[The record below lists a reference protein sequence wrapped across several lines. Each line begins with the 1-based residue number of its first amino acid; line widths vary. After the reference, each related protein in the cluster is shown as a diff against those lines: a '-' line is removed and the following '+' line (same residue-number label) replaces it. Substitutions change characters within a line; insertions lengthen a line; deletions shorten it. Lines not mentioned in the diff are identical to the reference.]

1 MEFHGFQNTFPAILI
16 IILAIGL
23 IILAWFSYSKLKSIS
38 TTGRWILTSL
48 RSAAFLIVLLLL
60 LNPYFF
66 SSRQVELTPK
76 IAVFFDN
83 TESTT
88 INKSEYKGLE
98 SYRAL
103 IQELDLV
110 DIENVNIDV
119 YSFGEQVKP
128 SGLDSIQGT
137 ATQTNLSAPV
147 QSVLEMDDNVQAAIL
162 ISDGIITYGRNPVI
176 NSFNSSIPIYTIGIG
191 DTSYV
196 RDISL
201 SNITTNTTGYTNT
214 NHVIEADITQ
224 TGFEGETVNL
234 QLITGNE
241 VIQEQRLSFETND
254 QTKAITFEIPLN
266 EPGLKQFE
274 ILSEPLQD
282 EWTQDNNT
290 GLVSI
295 DVIDSRVRILHV
307 AFAVHPDVKALRSL
321 IESDQNNVLYSLTW
335 LGNDRFIEE
344 FPDLEQDEVD
354 LLIIQGRPNTNVR
367 VPLLSDLTNTP
378 ILFMELGGINT
389 ENFSENSWNSYR
401 LINSALNPAFQAKL
415 QQNVNSNEN
424 SILELPEVNLNDLP
438 PLFSSRRSALNDP
451 RASTLYNLVYNG
463 VETTFPAVSISEMGN
478 VRRSHVLPWGWFK
491 IAQSSDP
498 TIRAFYLS
506 LFTNIISWTANNPDD
521 RLLRVIPEKKII
533 NSSSNPILNGF
544 VRNERGDPESDAVI
558 EVEVE
563 RDNLSARTF
572 NMENIGEGSY
582 RLELPKL
589 PEGLYTYT
597 ANARKSGRL
606 IETQKGEFLISN
618 TSSEY
623 SDTNRNDALL
633 RSIANNSGGSYYIYN
648 EMEGFWDE
656 LDRNGVISNNTAT
669 IENYIFPVRYIYWFV
684 LLVLI
689 LGSEWFLRKYYSLP

>member
-1 MEFHGFQNTFPAILI
+1 MEFHGFQNTFPTILI

-23 IILAWFSYSKLKSIS
+23 IVLAWFSYSKLKSIS
-38 TTGRWILTSL
+38 TTGRWILMSL

-76 IAVFFDN
+76 IALFFDN

-88 INKSEYKGLE
+88 INKSEYNGLE

-110 DIENVNIDV
+110 DIENVNIDI
-119 YSFGEQVKP
+119 YSFGEHVKT
-128 SGLDSIQGT
+128 SVLDSIQGT

-147 QSVLEMDDNVQAAIL
+147 QSVLEMNDNVQAAIL

-196 RDISL
+196 RDIAL

-214 NHVIEADITQ
+214 NHLIKADITQ

-241 VIQEQRLSFETND
+241 IIQEQRLSFETND
-254 QTKAITFEIPLN
+254 QTKPITFEIPLN

-282 EWTQDNNT
+282 EWTQNNNT

-295 DVIDSRVRILHV
+295 DVIDSRVRILHL

-344 FPDLEQDEVD
+344 IPNLEQDEVD
-354 LLIIQGRPNTNVR
+354 LLIVQGRPNTNVQIPVIR
-367 VPLLSDLTNTP
+367 DLTNIP

-389 ENFSENSWNSYR
+389 GNFSESTWNSYR

-415 QQNVNSNEN
+415 KQNVNSSEH

-438 PLFSSRRSALNDP
+438 PLFSPRRSALNEP

-463 VETTFPAVSISEMGN
+463 VETSFPAVSISEMGN

-491 IAQSSDP
+491 MAQSSDP
-498 TIRAFYLS
+498 TIRAFYLN

-533 NSSSNPILNGF
+533 NSSSNPFLNGF
-544 VRNERGDPESDAVI
+544 VRNERGNPESDAVI

-563 RDNLSARTF
+563 SDNLSTRTF

-589 PEGLYTYT
+589 SEGLYTFT

-606 IETQKGEFLISN
+606 IETQQGEFLISN

-656 LDRNGVISNNTAT
+656 LHRDGVISNNTVT